1 MKKSLFAI
9 AALAVAG
16 LGFAGCDVNTTNPDS
31 PITDACNNTCTEDE
45 KCLTTSDVVN
55 ITEATCFAED
65 KITDDECANGLQLND
80 DDSLTCAEAQACG
93 DTTCEVGTFC
103 TTALN
108 GEGVEEQGCATAA
121 VPDCE
126 SQGMLAEWQDDM
138 TVLCI
143 TADVRTCED
152 DAGCEDGYICDDT
165 EKVCVE
171 GTRDELGE
179 YKFVRID
186 DLTDVNDAC
195 CKDTTCE
202 KNDEDKNV
210 CTNEDPG
217 ADIDAI
223 ALKKATDGS
232 VTYAKR
238 VVEYKNNF
246 TAGVSVFYK
255 EDNTIAI
262 NPEKVTGAPDSLFE
276 YATEAGL
283 PADDAKCRYVK
294 EGITDGNYGPDDY
307 TFVSLGG
314 AGGYIVVEMDQ
325 KIENGDTVDVLE
337 VGDCELISS
346 TGTTTSSSKV
356 MKEDVSVQVSVNG
369 NDGWKTIKE
378 SGHATNGLIS
388 ISVAGL

>member
-80 DDSLTCAEAQACG
+80 DESLTCAEAQACG
-93 DTTCEVGTFC
+93 DTTCEVGTYC

-126 SQGMLAEWQDDM
+126 SKGMLAEWQDDM

-143 TADVRTCED
+143 TADVRTCTD
-152 DAGCEDGYICDDT
+152 DSGCEDGYICDDT

-186 DLTDVNDAC
+186 DLTNTNEAC
-195 CKDTTCE
+195 CGEKDGCGTPA
-202 KNDEDKNV
+202 V
-210 CTNEDPG
+210 CTKEDPG

-223 ALKKATDGS
+223 ALKKADGS

-246 TAGVSVFYK
+246 IEGGTFYK
-255 EDNTIAI
+255 EGNKMALDPSKALNEP
-262 NPEKVTGAPDSLFE
+262 NSLFE

-283 PADDAKCRYVK
+283 PADNAKCRYVV
-294 EGITDGNYGPDDY
+294 DGAPADPDYTVEHY

-314 AGGYIVVEMDQ
+314 EGGYLIVEMD
-325 KIENGDTVDVLE
+325 KKVENDDTVDVLE
-337 VGDCELISS
+337 VGDCEMITS
-346 TGTTTSSSKV
+346 TGGNLSSSNVPNEKI
-356 MKEDVSVQVSVNG
+356 SIQVSVNG
-369 NDGWKTIKE
+369 ENGWVVINDGA
-378 SGHATNGLIS
+378 SATNGLIS
-388 ISVAGL
+388 TKVTGL

>member
-80 DDSLTCAEAQACG
+80 DGSLTCAEAQPCG
-93 DTTCEVGTFC
+93 DITCEVGTYC

-126 SQGMLAEWQDDM
+126 SKGMLAEWQDDM

-143 TADVRTCED
+143 TADVRTCTD
-152 DAGCEDGYICDDT
+152 DSGCEDGYICDDT

-171 GTRDELGE
+171 GTREELNE
-179 YKFVRID
+179 YTYVRID
-186 DLTDVNDAC
+186 DLTSPNVAC
-195 CKDTTCE
+195 CGKETCNNGCTKD
-202 KNDEDKNV
+202 
-210 CTNEDPG
+210 DPG

-223 ALKKATDGS
+223 ALVKADNT
-232 VTYAKR
+232 VKYATT
-238 VVEYKNNF
+238 V
-246 TAGVSVFYK
+246 AGYANAFLKGGDFYK
-255 EDNTIAI
+255 EGNTMALDQ
-262 NPEKVTGAPDSLFE
+262 NQVLGEPDSFKT
-276 YATEAGL
+276 YGGATGN
-283 PADDAKCRYVK
+283 PADVECHYTNKIIS
-294 EGITDGNYGPDDY
+294 EGEPAASDY
-307 TFVSLGG
+307 TFASLGG
-314 AGGYIVVEMDQ
+314 EGGYIIVQMDG
-325 KIENGDTVDVLE
+325 KIEAGDKLDVLE
-337 VGDCELISS
+337 VGDCKLINKSGNVEGKANQEEVKVQISINAEDGSWKTVIAKAQASNGLISS
-346 TGTTTSSSKV
+346 TIT
-356 MKEDVSVQVSVNG
+356 EDTF
-369 NDGWKTIKE
+369 K
-378 SGHATNGLIS
+378 
-388 ISVAGL
+388 